1 MKPTITLCIFMLSF
15 LSLSLFA
22 QNQEGKIVYTETVK
36 FDLSEMEGMDEMP
49 EEMKAMIPTEQ
60 SFQSVLFFTDKE
72 SLYSNYEEKEKPK
85 ALDYKDPE
93 RDIEIQIDMQMPEY
107 KQYVNLKTGEQVESK
122 DLFGKMF
129 LISSKKAES
138 PKWKISNEKKE
149 VAGHLC
155 QKATYEGDEE
165 EGTVEAWFTTE
176 IPVSVGPRKFRQLP
190 GAVLEV
196 NFNNRQIL
204 ATTIDFLTLEEGTI
218 TKPSKGKKVSAEEFK
233 KIEAAKQK
241 EMMEMY
247 GGKGNIIIERDE
259 R

>member
-1 MKPTITLCIFMLSF
+1 
-15 LSLSLFA
+15 
-22 QNQEGKIVYTETVK
+22 
-36 FDLSEMEGMDEMP
+36 
-49 EEMKAMIPTEQ
+49 
-60 SFQSVLFFTDKE
+60 
-72 SLYSNYEEKEKPK
+72 
-85 ALDYKDPE
+85 
-93 RDIEIQIDMQMPEY
+93 
-107 KQYVNLKTGEQVESK
+107 
-122 DLFGKMF
+122 MF